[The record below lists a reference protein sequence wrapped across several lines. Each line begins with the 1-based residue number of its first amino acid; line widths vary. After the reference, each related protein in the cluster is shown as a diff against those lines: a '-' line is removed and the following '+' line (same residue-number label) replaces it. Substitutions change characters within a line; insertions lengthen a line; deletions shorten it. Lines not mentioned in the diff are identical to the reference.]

1 MNTVKKE
8 SATEKAVS
16 DFLKSLDILTTVRFT
31 GATSRDGWECDS
43 WKVTI
48 YPADNAKRVKGAEIS
63 SPYHTGTGHRN
74 EQGKPT
80 TPHIAGI
87 LYSLLSDASLG
98 EESFSDFCA
107 NCGYDTDSRK
117 ALAMYL
123 ECQGTTEKLRKVF
136 TGVALA
142 TLRDLLQDY

>member
-8 SATEKAVS
+8 SATEKAIS
-16 DFLKSLDILTTVRFT
+16 EFLKSLDILTTVRFT

-43 WKVTI
+43 WVVTI
-48 YPADNAKRVKGAEIS
+48 SPAKDIGRGIESA
-63 SPYHTGTGHRN
+63 YHTGTGHRN
-74 EQGKPT
+74 KQGKPT

-87 LYSLLSDASLG
+87 LYALLSDASLG
-98 EESFSDFCA
+98 EDSFSDFCGI
-107 NCGYDTDSRK
+107 CGYDTDSRK

-136 TGVALA
+136 TGDALT